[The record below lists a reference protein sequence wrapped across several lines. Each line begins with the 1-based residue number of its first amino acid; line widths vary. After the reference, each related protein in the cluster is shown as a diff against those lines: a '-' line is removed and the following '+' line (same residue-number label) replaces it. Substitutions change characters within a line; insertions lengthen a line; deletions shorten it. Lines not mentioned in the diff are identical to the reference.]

1 MRQQGPLHQVWLEA
15 TLAEGPHLS
24 MPGVETVPRWK
35 DSQRLWGQVTCWRCD
50 YPAVTL
56 SRMHTSI
63 KPTQYQNSTA

>member
-24 MPGVETVPRWK
+24 MPGVETAHRWK